1 MLAKL
6 ILKNDGINIR
16 SYLLEKAA
24 TTIGRNSDNDIHI
37 DDYAISGIHTVIVSE
52 KNPYLDD
59 TQDFYAQD
67 MESTNGTFVND
78 GRVNRYLLKHGDVV
92 KVGSHE
98 FTFDSGQNPTLER
111 TAIYL
116 PDDGE

>member
-1 MLAKL
+1 MAKL
-6 ILKNDGINIR
+6 ILKHDGINIR

-24 TTIGRNSDNDIHI
+24 TTIGRNTDNDIHL
-37 DDYAISGIHTVIVSE
+37 DDYAISGLHTVIVAE

-59 TQDFYAQD
+59 TQDFYVQD
-67 MESTNGTFVND
+67 MESTNGTFVNND
-78 GRVNRYLLKHGDVV
+78 RVTRHLLKQGDIV

-98 FTFDSGQNPTLER
+98 FTFDTGQNPILER

-116 PDDGE
+116 PDGEE

>member
-1 MLAKL
+1 MAKL
-6 ILKNDGINIR
+6 ILKHDGINIR

-24 TTIGRNSDNDIHI
+24 TTIGRNTDNDIHL
-37 DDYAISGIHTVIVSE
+37 DDYAISGLHTVIVAE

-59 TQDFYAQD
+59 AQD
-67 MESTNGTFVND
+67 MESTNGTFVNND
-78 GRVNRYLLKHGDVV
+78 RVTRHLLKQGDIV

-98 FTFDSGQNPTLER
+98 FTFDTGQNPTLER

-116 PDDGE
+116 PDGEE

>member
-1 MLAKL
+1 LAKL

-24 TTIGRNSDNDIHI
+24 TTIGRNNDSDVHL
-37 DDYAISGIHTVIVSE
+37 DDYSISGLHTVIVAE

-59 TQDFYAQD
+59 AQDFFVQD
-67 MESTNGTFVND
+67 MESTNGSFVN
-78 GRVNRYLLKHGDVV
+78 GERVERHLLKHGDIV
-92 KVGSHE
+92 KVGNHE
-98 FTFDSGQNPTLER
+98 LTFDLGQNPTLER

-116 PDDGE
+116 PDEDD